1 VFYNFRTTILEG
13 DKQMFHHVY
22 KKMEDDSK
30 VFFQINIKDVLYIN
44 IENRHVVFHT
54 RDDKF
59 YVPDKLEDY
68 EEMLFQQGFELTD
81 KTNLVNLN
89 EIRYLDEDCN
99 NLYFEEQPNL
109 KKAKKASV
117 AAIQLRA
124 RRRSILNAI
133 ARNNGRTMTFNS
145 NRSSRI
151 SSDKLQE
158 T

>member
-1 VFYNFRTTILEG
+1 
-13 DKQMFHHVY
+13 MFHHVY
-22 KKMEDDSK
+22 KKLEDDTK
-30 VFFQINIKDVLYIN
+30 VFFQIDINDVLYIN
-44 IENRHVVFHT
+44 IENRHVVLHT

-68 EEMLFQQGFELTD
+68 EEMLFHEGFELTD
-81 KTNLVNLN
+81 KTNLVNLK

-99 NLYFEEQPNL
+99 NLYFEEKPDL

-124 RRRSILNAI
+124 RRRSILTAI
-133 ARNNGRTMTFNS
+133 ARNNGKTLTFHS
-145 NRSSRI
+145 NRFSSF
-151 SSDKLQE
+151 STDTLQE